1 MNAIEVRGTERLP
14 VAAETVDLI
23 RAGVSDNTPKAYRH
37 ATVKLEA
44 WLDGRVL
51 DDELLAKYIT
61 GLHAVGKSPSTI
73 SLLVAAVKWT
83 A

>member
-1 MNAIEVRGTERLP
+1 MNAIEVRGTERLS

-44 WLDGRVL
+44 W
-51 DDELLAKYIT
+51 A
-61 GLHAVGKSPSTI
+61 
-73 SLLVAAVKWT
+73 
-83 A
+83 